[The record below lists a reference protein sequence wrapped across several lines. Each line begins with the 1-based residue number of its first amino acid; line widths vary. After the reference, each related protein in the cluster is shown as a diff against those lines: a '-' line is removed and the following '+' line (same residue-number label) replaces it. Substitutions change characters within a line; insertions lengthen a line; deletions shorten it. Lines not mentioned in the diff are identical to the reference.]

1 MNSALLKVL
10 LHCPLL
16 DAIGGGSAEPGLGGN
31 RWRLGL
37 AETHEQPR
45 LAISDVAA
53 RASIAPMRQISGIRT
68 RPATPADAAAI
79 AEVYNGRA
87 SQAAPH

>member
-1 MNSALLKVL
+1 MNSALLKVF
-10 LHCPLL
+10 LHCLLL
-16 DAIGGGSAEPGLGGN
+16 DAIGGGSAEPGLGGGN

-53 RASIAPMRQISGIRT
+53 G
-68 RPATPADAAAI
+68 
-79 AEVYNGRA
+79 
-87 SQAAPH
+87 QA